1 MLVCLLFLPCM
12 WMPTRML
19 ASFFAVVCGF
29 DGTSELMALVSTLF
43 EALSPASCLMI
54 HGVNLF
60 P

>member
-1 MLVCLLFLPCM
+1 M